1 MHRWT
6 RRTFVTLAT
15 GALALACAGDA
26 FAQFGGGG
34 RRGRGRGG
42 RRGPD
47 RAPKVGTKAP
57 DFKLKELDVKK
68 GRPIQVKDKK
78 GKKVDKLVKLTDVL
92 KDGKPVALIFG
103 SYT

>member
-1 MHRWT
+1 MCRWI
-6 RRTFVTLAT
+6 RGTFLTLAT

-34 RRGRGRGG
+34 RRGRGG

-47 RAPKVGTKAP
+47 KAPKVGTKAP

-68 GRPIQVKDKK
+68 GRAVQVKDKK
-78 GKKVDKLVKLTDVL
+78 GKKVDKVVKLTDVL